1 MKISTK
7 GRYGLRALVYI
18 GSAASERV
26 SLKEISEKEDISLKY
41 LEQIFSTLKKAEIVE
56 SVKGT
61 LGGYFLS
68 NYGRKLNIFEIL
80 KILEGEEKVSSDDK
94 GKLNSI
100 EYTINNMVWEKID
113 DSLKKILES
122 ITLEDIIERHT
133 SSGETMFYI

>member
-1 MKISTK
+1 M
-7 GRYGLRALVYI
+7 GV
-18 GSAASERV
+18 
-26 SLKEISEKEDISLKY
+26 
-41 LEQIFSTLKKAEIVE
+41 IFYQTTGK
-56 SVKGT
+56 
-61 LGGYFLS
+61 
-68 NYGRKLNIFEIL
+68 KLNIFEIL

>member
-1 MKISTK
+1 MQQPSLEEIF
-7 GRYGLRALVYI
+7 
-18 GSAASERV
+18 GSYMAWK
-26 SLKEISEKEDISLKY
+26 LDDTTWCINFMNGTQNLY
-41 LEQIFSTLKKAEIVE
+41 L
-56 SVKGT
+56 
-61 LGGYFLS
+61 
-68 NYGRKLNIFEIL
+68 
-80 KILEGEEKVSSDDK
+80 LEGEEKVSSDDK